1 MSTVNMNN
9 MLVMDPQAMTET
21 PEKPRFTHREQLQ
34 KFRDAMSL
42 PMDGAGPFVPQ
53 QMYKPHTTSDRK
65 RYVEEVLLEGPL
77 YFFSEH
83 PQQYG
88 IPLKDALHSRT
99 KKLRDRDQVVFE
111 GRGPSVSIRLEWP
124 GYRQW
129 SRQIPTK
136 DFRSPPQPITLA
148 KLAKNVA
155 KCVQRFMQD
164 RKSLPMEEDAD
175 QRWKIGDGPDD
186 IKLED
191 LVLVSIH
198 HVSLGS
204 WQPHLRLVRPPRRHG
219 HALTMPT
226 PMTASRASPST
237 VPFSLS

>member
-1 MSTVNMNN
+1 
-9 MLVMDPQAMTET
+9 
-21 PEKPRFTHREQLQ
+21 
-34 KFRDAMSL
+34 
-42 PMDGAGPFVPQ
+42 GAGPFVPQ

-65 RYVEEVLLEGPL
+65 RYVEEVLLEAPL
-77 YFFSEH
+77 YFH
-83 PQQYG
+83 QTDNPTQYG
-88 IPLKDALHSRT
+88 ISLRDALHSRT
-99 KKLRDRDQVVFE
+99 KKLADRDQVVFE

-136 DFRSPPQPITLA
+136 DFRSPPGPITLA

-164 RKSLPMEEDAD
+164 RKTLPLEDEAD
-175 QRWKIGDGPDD
+175 QSWRVGDAPND

-204 WQPHLRLVRPPRRHG
+204 WQPQLRLLRP
-219 HALTMPT
+219 
-226 PMTASRASPST
+226 
-237 VPFSLS
+237 